1 MKCKICEI
9 RKPRRYCPGVSGD
22 ICAICCGNERE
33 RTIDCPLECSY
44 LQEAHDHER
53 APEIKVTDLP
63 NRDIQVTE
71 QFLGD
76 REALLQF
83 VLLLVLRY
91 SIETPG
97 TVDND
102 VRAAIESIIR
112 TYRTLASGLV
122 YDSRPVNPV
131 ADIIYTRMRE
141 GLDELRAVLIEKG
154 TTPRDNEFLGI
165 FVFLQHVELT
175 RNNGRPRSRAFM
187 DFLRRMFPEYKP
199 KEAASPLI
207 VT

>member
-1 MKCKICEI
+1 MKCKICEV

-33 RTIDCPLECSY
+33 RTIDCPLECPY

-53 APEIKVTDLP
+53 APDVQVTDLP

-71 QFLGD
+71 QFL
-76 REALLQF
+76 RSHEPLLQF
-83 VLLLVLRY
+83 TLALVFRS
-91 SIETPG
+91 SIDTPG
-97 TVDND
+97 AVDKD
-102 VRAAIESIIR
+102 VQEAMEGIIK
-112 TYRTLASGLV
+112 TYRTSASGLV
-122 YDSRPVNPV
+122 YESRPENAV
-131 ADIIYTRMRE
+131 AAAIYTRIRE
-141 GLDELRAVLIEKG
+141 GLDKLRAALIEKG

-165 FVFLQHVELT
+165 FVYLQHVELA
-175 RNNGRPRSRAFM
+175 RNNGRPRCRAFL

-199 KEAASPLI
+199 KEAALPLI

>member
-53 APEIKVTDLP
+53 APETKVTDLP

-71 QFLGD
+71 QFL
-76 REALLQF
+76 RQHEPLLQF
-83 VLLLVLRY
+83 VLVLLLR
-91 SIETPG
+91 SSLETAG
-97 TVDND
+97 AADND
-102 VRAAIESIIR
+102 LQEAMEAIIK

-122 YDSRPVNPV
+122 YDSRPINPI
-131 ADIIYTRMRE
+131 AAAICTSMRE
-141 GLDELRAVLIEKG
+141 GLDRLRAVLIEKG

-165 FVFLQHVELT
+165 LVYLQRIAVA
-175 RNNGRPRSRAFM
+175 RNNRRPRCRAFLG
-187 DFLRRMFPEYKP
+187 FLRRMFPEYKP